1 MDEQEFKRKADEAL
15 QRLFDSLGEASEA
28 YDFDSD
34 FNAGALSVEFEDPPA
49 RFVVSPNSPVRQIW
63 VSANV
68 QSYKLDW
75 SEEEQAFVL
84 GATGQTLERLMET
97 AIGQHLHQAVHL

>member
-1 MDEQEFKRKADEAL
+1 MDEQDFKRKADQAL
-15 QRLFDSLGEASEA
+15 QRLFDALGEAGEE

-75 SEEEQAFVL
+75 NEEEQDFVL
-84 GATGQTLERLMET
+84 GSTGQTLERLMET
-97 AIGQHLHQAVHL
+97 AIGQHLNQTVHL